1 MKAFSLFIDKK
12 QKTFFF
18 NIKNNCIKTGFSIKV
33 TVSPSLQRLVQTIFT
48 LQFFIIKFA
57 AVSFQ
62 KGRKKF
68 MKTQAEE
75 AAIHIY

>member
-1 MKAFSLFIDKK
+1 MCQKKAQIKAFLNS
-12 QKTFFF
+12 
-18 NIKNNCIKTGFSIKV
+18 IKTGFSMKV
-33 TVSPSLQRLVQTIFT
+33 TVSPSLVQTIFT
-48 LQFFIIKFA
+48 LKFFIIKFA

-62 KGRKKF
+62 KGKKKF